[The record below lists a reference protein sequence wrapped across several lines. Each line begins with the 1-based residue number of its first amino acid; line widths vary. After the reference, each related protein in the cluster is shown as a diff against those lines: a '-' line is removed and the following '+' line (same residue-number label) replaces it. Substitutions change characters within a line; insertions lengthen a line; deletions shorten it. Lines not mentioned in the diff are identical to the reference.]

1 MNPKKYIQI
10 SQPSMGQEEW
20 EACKAPIFSGWMTQG
35 PQVAAFEKLFAEIHQ
50 VKHAIA
56 VSNCTTALHLALIAA
71 GVGPGDE
78 VIVPAFT
85 WVSTANAV
93 IYCGAHPVFV
103 DIDLESFN
111 MDVKELQKK
120 ITPRTKAIIPV
131 HLFGLCADI
140 DAIKLVAP
148 GIKIIE
154 DGACAAGAHYK
165 SRPAGGLGDIACFSF
180 HPRKS
185 VTTGEGGMLTTQDDA
200 LAEHLNKLRNHGAS
214 LSEEQRHKGPKPYIL
229 PEFTMVGYNYRM
241 TDLQG
246 AVGLVQLKK
255 LESFITYRNQW
266 AQYYDQA
273 LKDINWIR
281 TPGLP
286 ANMKHGWQSYVLW
299 IDESRSPVSR
309 NALMEYLQ
317 EQGIATRPGTH
328 AVHMLDYYRR
338 TYNIK
343 SEDYPIAKIA
353 DQQSMSIPLHNLM
366 KQEDF
371 EYIANKI
378 KAISNAS

>member
-1 MNPKKYIQI
+1 
-10 SQPSMGQEEW
+10 
-20 EACKAPIFSGWMTQG
+20 
-35 PQVAAFEKLFAEIHQ
+35 FEKLFAEIHQ

-255 LESFITYRNQW
+255 LESFIAYRNQW
-266 AQYYDQA
+266 AQYYSQA